1 VNLLKHF
8 ILFYYIRALNNEGG
22 KVLDIIDLIKRC
34 QLGDLESF
42 EQLYRIYSK
51 NALGTAYLIAGHK
64 GIAED
69 IVQEAFFQCYK
80 EIKSLRDPG
89 AFDVWFYKLLI
100 RLAWKMSSKHK
111 AVIST
116 EDIDFET
123 ANNCCSLSL
132 EPDVEENKLMVQE
145 AVAKLSS
152 PLKTVVILYY
162 FNDMTIKQ
170 IAMVLGCFQGTVKSR
185 LHNAKKLLQK
195 ELEESI
201 GVDAYKTMHIAKEC
215 KNDA

>member
-1 VNLLKHF
+1 MNLF
-8 ILFYYIRALNNEGG
+8 TYFNLFYYIRALNSEGG
-22 KVLDIIDLIKRC
+22 KILDTITLIKRC

-42 EQLYRIYSK
+42 EKLYKIYSK
-51 NALGTAYLIAGHK
+51 NALGTAYLIAGYK

-80 EIKSLRDPG
+80 EIKGLRDPG

-100 RLAWKMSSKHK
+100 RLAWKMSSKQK
-111 AVIST
+111 SIIST
-116 EDIDFET
+116 EEIGIE
-123 ANNCCSLSL
+123 AEYNSYSLSL
-132 EPDVEENKLMVQE
+132 DPDSQENKLMVHE
-145 AVAKLSS
+145 AIAKLST

-170 IAMVLGCFQGTVKSR
+170 IAMVLNCFQGTVKSR

-195 ELEESI
+195 ELDESI
-201 GVDAYKTMHIAKEC
+201 EKDTYKTMYMVKEC
-215 KNDA
+215 KNNG

>member
-1 VNLLKHF
+1 VNLLIYF
-8 ILFYYIRALNNEGG
+8 NLFYYIRALNNEGG

-80 EIKSLRDPG
+80 EIKSLRDPS

>member
-1 VNLLKHF
+1 LLDFK
-8 ILFYYIRALNNEGG
+8 LYYYIRALNNEGG
-22 KVLDIIDLIKRC
+22 KVLDTITLIKRC

-42 EQLYRIYSK
+42 EQLYKIYSK

-80 EIKSLRDPG
+80 EIKGLRDPC
-89 AFDVWFYKLLI
+89 AFDVWFYKMLV
-100 RLAWKMSSKHK
+100 RLAWKMSSKQK
-111 AVIST
+111 LVIST
-116 EDIDFET
+116 EEIDNE
-123 ANNCCSLSL
+123 AIYNGSSLSS
-132 EPDVEENKLMVQE
+132 ESEGAENKLIVHE
-145 AVAKLSS
+145 AISKLSP

-170 IAMVLGCFQGTVKSR
+170 IAIVLNCFQGTVKSR

-195 ELEESI
+195 ELNESI
-201 GVDAYKTMHIAKEC
+201 GEDTNKTMYMAKEC
-215 KNDA
+215 KSNG

>member
-1 VNLLKHF
+1 VNLLIYF
-8 ILFYYIRALNNEGG
+8 NLFYYIRALNNEGG
-22 KVLDIIDLIKRC
+22 KVLDIINLIKRY

-42 EQLYRIYSK
+42 EQLYKIYSK

-80 EIKSLRDPG
+80 EIKGLKDPG

-100 RLAWKMSSKHK
+100 RIAWKMSSKHK
-111 AVIST
+111 AIIPT
-116 EDIDFET
+116 EDIDIET
-123 ANNCCSLSL
+123 SYNSCSLSL
-132 EPDVEENKLMVQE
+132 EPDREENKLMLHE

-170 IAMVLGCFQGTVKSR
+170 IAMVLDCFQGTVKSR

-195 ELEESI
+195 ELNESL
-201 GVDAYKTMHIAKEC
+201 GEDAYKTMDMAKEC

>member
-8 ILFYYIRALNNEGG
+8 NLFYYIRALNNEGG

>member
-1 VNLLKHF
+1 M
-8 ILFYYIRALNNEGG
+8 
-22 KVLDIIDLIKRC
+22 DIINLIKRC

-42 EQLYRIYSK
+42 EQLYKMYSK

-80 EIKSLRDPG
+80 EIKGLRDPG
-89 AFDVWFYKLLI
+89 AFDVWFYKMLI
-100 RLAWKMSSKHK
+100 RLAWKISSKHK

-116 EDIDFET
+116 DEIDIEAT
-123 ANNCCSLSL
+123 YNSCSLSL
-132 EPDVEENKLMVQE
+132 ETDGEENKLIVHD
-145 AVAKLSS
+145 AVAKLSA
-152 PLKTVVILYY
+152 PLKTVIILYY

-170 IAMVLGCFQGTVKSR
+170 IAMVLDCFQGTVKSR

-195 ELEESI
+195 ELRVSM
-201 GVDAYKTMHIAKEC
+201 GDDAYKIMHMAKEC

>member
-111 AVIST
+111 AAIST
-116 EDIDFET
+116 ADIDFET

-152 PLKTVVILYY
+152 HLKTVVILYY

>member
-1 VNLLKHF
+1 MDT
-8 ILFYYIRALNNEGG
+8 IT
-22 KVLDIIDLIKRC
+22 LIKRC

-42 EQLYRIYSK
+42 EQLYKIYSK

-80 EIKSLRDPG
+80 EIKGLRDPC
-89 AFDVWFYKLLI
+89 AFDVWFYKLLT
-100 RLAWKMSSKHK
+100 RMAWKMSSQHK
-111 AVIST
+111 FNISN
-116 EDIDFET
+116 EEINIE
-123 ANNCCSLSL
+123 AEYNGSCLSPDL
-132 EPDVEENKLMVQE
+132 EVEENRLIVHQ
-145 AVAKLSS
+145 AISKLSP

-170 IAMVLGCFQGTVKSR
+170 IAMVLNCFQGTVKSR

-195 ELEESI
+195 ELNESI
-201 GVDAYKTMHIAKEC
+201 GEDIYKTMYMAKEC
-215 KNDA
+215 KSNG